1 MPIYEYVCSDCNLKF
16 ELLRPLSQAS
26 QGASCP
32 RCHNNAKR
40 AFSTFSS
47 FTKDE
52 RGLTTRIAG
61 SNPCSSCSAFSCDS
75 CNL

>member
-1 MPIYEYVCSDCNLKF
+1 MPIYEYSCPNCEFKF

-26 QGASCP
+26 DGASCP

-40 AFSTFSS
+40 VFSTFSS

-52 RGLTTRIAG
+52 RGLTTPIAG
-61 SNPCSSCSAFSCDS
+61 SNPCSSCSTFSCDT